1 MCEKYYE
8 ERTENNLDGKSAG
21 ALLGIYS
28 SYHEEHTELS
38 VHKLNNRNAVALL
51 TNACKYAEEQRAHV
65 LTVFKELDTNQD
77 GRLSLSEFTSAYKKL
92 DTLAAAA
99 GEEHIALTNAQI
111 AKLFRSGDR
120 DTNGTLDFDEFSEI
134 INLPEILMLKILEA
148 DPRTPKVCSWLNL
161 RTKNISGK
169 CCENPHLRKSN
180 RTRSWNR
187 KNLA

>member
-51 TNACKYAEEQRAHV
+51 TNACKHAEEQRAHI
-65 LTVFKELDTNQD
+65 LTVFKELDTNQE

-99 GEEHIALTNAQI
+99 GEEHIALTDAQI

-120 DTNGTLDFDEFSEI
+120 DTNGTLDFDEFSENYKLTR
-134 INLPEILMLKILEA
+134 NLDAENA
-148 DPRTPKVCSWLNL
+148 R
-161 RTKNISGK
+161 SG
-169 CCENPHLRKSN
+169 PSQRRRFAHG
-180 RTRSWNR
+180 
-187 KNLA
+187 